1 MNTGVKLKKN
11 LAVSNTAPQKNDP
24 HWNKH
29 RQNKT
34 SVQAYLND
42 EEIELVDR
50 IKAQKKFASY
60 RELLVGLCQEAEGQA
75 HQLKPSRIKAIQNF
89 KPIKNKPEAK
99 KQSRHDVDI
108 LQLKITS
115 HCVRPVI
122 WREVLV
128 PCSITL
134 DAFHQCI
141 MELFGLEGFH
151 LYEFE
156 GVGRDYEDTNIK
168 LAQIFKSQKTL
179 HYRYDFGDNWE
190 FSITKQKSV
199 AYDPQ
204 KSYPSCVKSKGGM
217 MLEDCGATYGYQLIT
232 KWCRKKTSSTRR
244 ALLDYL
250 CDPELLQE
258 YKTFKPDFFDMKAFN
273 EHCTKYDLDGMKTKE
288 GTMFLTS

>member
-1 MNTGVKLKKN
+1 MFESILRENLKKKSEN
-11 LAVSNTAPQKNDP
+11 NAISSPIETEDR

-29 RQNKT
+29 RLNKT

-42 EEIELVDR
+42 EEIALVDR
-50 IKAQKKFASY
+50 IKTQRKFASY
-60 RELLVGLCQEAEGQA
+60 RELLVRLCHEAEE
-75 HQLKPSRIKAIQNF
+75 QLYMLEPIQSSRISSVKNP
-89 KPIKNKPEAK
+89 KPIKAKPETK
-99 KQSRHDVDI
+99 KQLRHDVDV

-115 HCVRPVI
+115 HCVRPII

-128 PCSITL
+128 PSNITL
-134 DAFHQCI
+134 AALHQCI

-156 GVGRDYEDTNIK
+156 GVGRDYEDIDIK
-168 LAQIFKSQKTL
+168 LDQIFKSHKTL
-179 HYRYDFGDNWE
+179 PYRYDFGDNWE

-199 AYDPQ
+199 AYDPK
-204 KSYPSCVKSKGGM
+204 KSYPYCVKSKGGM

-250 CDPELLQE
+250 PEFRCVFIH
-258 YKTFKPDFFDMKAFN
+258 YNSSVAF
-273 EHCTKYDLDGMKTKE
+273 YQS
-288 GTMFLTS
+288 F